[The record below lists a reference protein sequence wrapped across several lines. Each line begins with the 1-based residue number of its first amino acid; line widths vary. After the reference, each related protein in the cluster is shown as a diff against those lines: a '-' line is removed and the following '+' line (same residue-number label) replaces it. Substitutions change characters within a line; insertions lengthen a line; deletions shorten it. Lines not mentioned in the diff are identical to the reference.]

1 MCHIHSIR
9 SIHYQYT
16 LAIHPVN
23 NTSIPPTLSHPSSPP
38 LIPSPHPLPLS
49 SPPLSHRP
57 SGVLG
62 VPRGSPVPGLR
73 GVHPLH
79 LPNRHLPHASGHHLM
94 CALLHRYCWCCC
106 CGVVVLLPAAA
117 IVAYTPTSHPI
128 STSSPPSPH
137 RSLPP
142 TAGTFALEA
151 GAPDISYCLPCPPGR
166 VCGLQGSNLLASTL
180 HIPPS

>member
-79 LPNRHLPHASGHHLM
+79 LPHRHLPHASRHHLL
-94 CALLHRYCWCCC
+94 CAMLHRYCWCCC
-106 CGVVVLLPAAA
+106 CGCCCCCCCCCTYSTLLPSHPPPYLHPATQARLLWRPA
-117 IVAYTPTSHPI
+117 RPTS
-128 STSSPPSPH
+128 
-137 RSLPP
+137 P
-142 TAGTFALEA
+142 TAFPALPAESA
-151 GAPDISYCLPCPPGR
+151 GCKVATQHIPSYPIPHH
-166 VCGLQGSNLLASTL
+166 LAS
-180 HIPPS
+180 